1 MSEKMSKQVEAQLSE
16 LNSKVDEANRTINDL
31 QSQKSRL
38 QQETADLTRQLE
50 EAEHRVGTL
59 TKEKAT
65 LTSQLE
71 EAKRSLEDE
80 TRVSTLRKG
89 SCVNWTALGNNHN
102 ELFVKL
108 KRQPQTSQ
116 WSSACCREVRFNT
129 PRLRIYHMRKTT
141 TIITRNARHRTLFVV
156 ANHFCFIHQQH
167 LTNFSLV
174 KRVLVPYVEF
184 VVNEQFDRSDSV

>member
-1 MSEKMSKQVEAQLSE
+1 MKRLYDYLMNSPFSISATQGMSEKMSKQVEAQLSE

-89 SCVNWTALGNNHN
+89 SCVN
-102 ELFVKL
+102 
-108 KRQPQTSQ
+108 
-116 WSSACCREVRFNT
+116 
-129 PRLRIYHMRKTT
+129 
-141 TIITRNARHRTLFVV
+141 
-156 ANHFCFIHQQH
+156 
-167 LTNFSLV
+167 
-174 KRVLVPYVEF
+174 
-184 VVNEQFDRSDSV
+184 